1 MSNKVSLSSAQILA
15 WGSVLLGFGL
25 VQGVIYLKSYWGRF
39 RLDPFQFGDASG
51 LAVVG
56 MTAVGATIAMMF
68 IAALIGSSLGK
79 EIGSYLEERKVLA
92 ALVVCAFSVLLI
104 ALCLFVDFGWYLVV
118 GILATWISIWMAYRS
133 PRILKII
140 GDAEFLPYVAFSIF
154 YVSLG
159 AHYLGKREA
168 NDVVMSRT
176 GILLVAPSAELKGHN
191 FAGRIGDVYVF
202 FNPTDGGVSLL
213 QTSEVGRLV
222 LKTRK

>member
-51 LAVVG
+51 LALVG
-56 MTAVGATIAMMF
+56 MTGVGITIAMMF

-79 EIGSYLEERKVLA
+79 AIGSYLEEREVLA
-92 ALVVCAFSVLLI
+92 ALVVCAVAVLLTV
-104 ALCLFVDFGWYLVV
+104 LCVYVDFGGYLVV
-118 GILATWISIWMAYRS
+118 GILATWISIWMACRS
-133 PRILKII
+133 PRILKVI

-159 AHYLGKREA
+159 AHYIGKREA
-168 NDVVMSRT
+168 NDVVMGRK
-176 GILLVAPSAELKGHN
+176 GILLVAPSDELRGHN

-202 FNPTDGGVSLL
+202 FNPTDGGVSLV
-213 QTSEVGRLV
+213 QSSEVGRLV

>member
-1 MSNKVSLSSAQILA
+1 MSNRVSLSSAQILA

-56 MTAVGATIAMMF
+56 MTAVGTTIAMMF

-79 EIGSYLEERKVLA
+79 AIGSYLEKRKVLA
-92 ALVVCAFSVLLI
+92 ALVVCAFSALLI
-104 ALCLFVDFGWYLVV
+104 ALSLFVDFGGYLVV
-118 GILATWISIWMAYRS
+118 GILATWMSIWMACRS
-133 PRILKII
+133 PRILKAI

-168 NDVVMSRT
+168 NDVVVGRK
-176 GILLVAPSAELKGHN
+176 GVLLAAPSEELKGHN

-202 FNPTDGGVSLL
+202 FNPMDGGVSLV
-213 QTSEVGRLV
+213 QSSEVGRLV